1 MPVPLRTEYLPR
13 SGVPGGVGAGAVVV
27 AAVVVAVVVVL
38 LVVGGAVVM
47 AWSAVQML
55 SAMTRVWKCISG
67 SHRKS

>member
-1 MPVPLRTEYLPR
+1 MPLPLKTEYVPR

-27 AAVVVAVVVVL
+27 AAVVVVVVVL
-38 LVVGGAVVM
+38 LVVGGAVVV